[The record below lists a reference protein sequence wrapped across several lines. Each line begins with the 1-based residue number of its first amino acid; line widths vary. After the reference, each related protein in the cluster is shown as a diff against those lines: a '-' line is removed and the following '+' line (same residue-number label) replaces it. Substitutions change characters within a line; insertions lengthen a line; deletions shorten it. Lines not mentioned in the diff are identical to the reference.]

1 MADKTRKQFDDVRAR
16 LQQRMEVLA
25 QEIADVRGQL
35 VEGMDEN
42 VDAVRDAA
50 AAGAQTGVDHA
61 MVARDLQEIRDI
73 DAALKR
79 IENGDFGICIDC
91 GATIEPRRLA
101 AYPTAKRC
109 LPCQVKHERARAR

>member
-1 MADKTRKQFDDVRAR
+1 MADRTHRQFEDVRTR
-16 LQQRMEVLA
+16 LMQRKEVLA
-25 QEIADVRGQL
+25 GEIEDVRSQL
-35 VEGMDEN
+35 AESMDDD

-61 MVARDLQEIRDI
+61 MVARDLQEVRDI
-73 DAALKR
+73 DAALRR
-79 IENGDFGICIDC
+79 IEDGDFGTCIDC
-91 GATIEPRRLA
+91 GTMIEPRRIA